1 MQMDIVLGEVIVG
14 NFEIC
19 GFRANIAVG
28 NSRALLHH
36 IAQLAGSAQF
46 TAAFHRCGFCRQ
58 DLSAGRIDPT
68 ALAEAMR
75 VLEQRNE
82 QLVDRLTRAQAAV
95 ERMMAQLQFTSE
107 ER

>member
-1 MQMDIVLGEVIVG
+1 MRKPRDTTPPELDHLELTIRRLIESHQLWQ
-14 NFEIC
+14 N
-19 GFRANIAVG
+19 RAEAAE
-28 NSRALLHH
+28 SRARELE
-36 IAQLAGSAQF
+36 SAI
-46 TAAFHRCGFCRQ
+46 Q

-82 QLVDRLTRAQAAV
+82 QLVERLTRAQAAV
-95 ERMMAQLQFTSE
+95 DRMMAQLQFTSE